1 MSPVLSQVIVSVL
14 LMIILFQIQIYPP
27 TKLPPLGRTNT
38 DLAPMWIIYEY
49 QSNLYRNESMSGDL
63 FQHLHC
69 FILFPHKFLLI
80 IITPSSKNEGEGL
93 IVSIGH
99 MDSSDFRIILSLIVI
114 LECAHSKNSEKSN
127 SVAEGIGIWL
137 FLNII
142 FQSTK

>member
-27 TKLPPLGRTNT
+27 LVRTNT

-80 IITPSSKNEGEGL
+80 IITPSSMNEGEGL

-99 MDSSDFRIILSLIVI
+99 IQT
-114 LECAHSKNSEKSN
+114 SESFCL
-127 SVAEGIGIWL
+127 W
-137 FLNII
+137 
-142 FQSTK
+142 